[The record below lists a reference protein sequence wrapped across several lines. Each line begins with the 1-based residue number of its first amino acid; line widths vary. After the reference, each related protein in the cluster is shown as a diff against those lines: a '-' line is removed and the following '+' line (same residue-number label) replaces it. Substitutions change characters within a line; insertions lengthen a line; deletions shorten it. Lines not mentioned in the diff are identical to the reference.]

1 MLVCNVALL
10 MDVPRDTTIFNQ
22 SEGIIS
28 GTFRH
33 AMLCSVDLRLP
44 VNVEIFREHFK

>member
-33 AMLCSVDLRLP
+33 AMLCGSS
-44 VNVEIFREHFK
+44 ITS